1 MDYKIVLDF
10 DNKEYSVEPAIKL
23 KKNERYID
31 NLLIKVIS
39 SVPNIHYL
47 KMKFKGFITLV
58 EDTLVLIPKGENEYF
73 VKFKI
78 DGRFTKDVDNGFLS
92 FELFDINNQSISISD
107 KFDISVDMSTFPS
120 SECEDTNPSK
130 KSHLELLDR
139 ELPDQHPKQSI
150 IGLEDDLTGLTDADD
165 KINKE
170 IINLKDRLQIYWSIY
185 FKLLICQSA
194 NIQMI
199 KINNMNKPI
208 QIENQT
214 IIKNLDEIVEIISTN
229 IQKMNID
236 ETFLDLILQFITH
249 VLAYKCLKQL
259 NFAARARFLKLQKSA
274 KSLHPTRQ

>member
-1 MDYKIVLDF
+1 MDYKLVLDF
-10 DNKEYSVEPAIKL
+10 DNKEYSVEPSIKL

-58 EDTLVLIPKGENEYF
+58 EDKLVLIPKEENEYF

-78 DGRFTKDVDNGFLS
+78 DGRFTKEVDNGFLS

-120 SECEDTNPSK
+120 SECEDTNPAK
-130 KSHLELLDR
+130 KSHMDLTGR

-165 KINKE
+165 EIKKE
-170 IINLKDRLQIYWSIY
+170 ISKRIV
-185 FKLLICQSA
+185 
-194 NIQMI
+194 
-199 KINNMNKPI
+199 
-208 QIENQT
+208 T
-214 IIKNLDEIVEIISTN
+214 ID
-229 IQKMNID
+229 
-236 ETFLDLILQFITH
+236 
-249 VLAYKCLKQL
+249 
-259 NFAARARFLKLQKSA
+259 
-274 KSLHPTRQ
+274 